1 MKQTKKS
8 RLLAILLSAA
18 MLLSM
23 FTTVAFAEET
33 ESIPTEQCTVT
44 EGCTLEDG
52 HEGECAI
59 AEPETE
65 PTAEPE
71 TEPIAE
77 PTEKPPADPTEMLTT
92 ESAGSCGAT
101 ESDNVSWTLTVNN
114 SNNEDPTYTL
124 TISGT
129 GAMADYAVAGTAPW
143 CTALPEYQSKITKI
157 IIGKDITIV
166 GSNAFVWCR
175 GVKTVTF

>member
-23 FTTVAFAEET
+23 LPTVAFAEET
-33 ESIPTEQCTVT
+33 ESIPAEQCTVT

-52 HEGECAI
+52 HEGACAV

-65 PTAEPE
+65 PTAELE

-77 PTEKPPADPTEMLTT
+77 PTEKPPADPTETLTT
-92 ESAGSCGAT
+92 AHNETDEMTEPISADDVLLSAELATSGSCGAT
-101 ESDNVSWTLTVNN
+101 ESDNVSWALTVNN

-129 GAMADYAVAGTAPW
+129 GAHGRL
-143 CTALPEYQSKITKI
+143 C
-157 IIGKDITIV
+157 
-166 GSNAFVWCR
+166 
-175 GVKTVTF
+175 